1 MSDTGTG
8 TGSGGSD
15 EHMVPKS
22 RLDEVIAQKNEALAA
37 LSKAN
42 EDNQKLAAS
51 AMGYKQRLDEST
63 AEVERL
69 RGMTEGIDDL
79 DNIRAQ
85 GKRAVE
91 LQEEL
96 DRLKEER
103 KGDAERFKRERLM
116 LGKGVD
122 DEDIMDVALRKF
134 SKQADDGEG
143 DFEKWWKSEVKRAP
157 KYLGLGASESSGDDG
172 DDASSDDAGDGQ
184 GASGDDAA
192 GEGEGKGKLPGNQG
206 AIKTPK
212 PGDPQDPIAIS
223 KMSRDDFKNS
233 GLLESFK

>member
-1 MSDTGTG
+1 MSETSGAG
-8 TGSGGSD
+8 GSGD

-22 RLDEVIAQKNEALAA
+22 RLDEVIAQKNEALAQ

-42 EDNQKLAAS
+42 EDNSKLAA
-51 AMGYKQRLDEST
+51 AGMGYKQRLDEAL
-63 AEVERL
+63 AESERL
-69 RGMTEGIDDL
+69 KGLTEGIDDL

-116 LGKGVD
+116 LAKGVD

-143 DFEKWWKSEVKRAP
+143 DFEKWWKAEVKRSP
-157 KYLGLGASESSGDDG
+157 KYLGL
-172 DDASSDDAGDGQ
+172 DASSSDASDDGGGGGDDAGDAGDA
-184 GASGDDAA
+184 GGDDAGDDA
-192 GEGEGKGKLPGNQG
+192 GKGKLPGNQG
-206 AIKTPK
+206 TIQTPK
-212 PGDPQDPIAIS
+212 PGDPQDPVAIA
-223 KMSRDDFKNS
+223 KMSRDDFAKS
-233 GLLESFK
+233 GLLDSFR